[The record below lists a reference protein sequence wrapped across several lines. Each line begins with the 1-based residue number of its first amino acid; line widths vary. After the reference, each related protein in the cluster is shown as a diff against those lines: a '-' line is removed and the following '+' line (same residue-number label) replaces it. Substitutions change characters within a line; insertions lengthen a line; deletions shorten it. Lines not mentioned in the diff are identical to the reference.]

1 MCGIS
6 WDIIVSIDIL
16 WTCEEDDQSANVR
29 FPAAWRR
36 CWQKLKLTW
45 MSPAGRH
52 DLGTTFLEVV
62 ELEEAPPFEY
72 QLYI

>member
-52 DLGTTFLEVV
+52 GYNLFGSGRRSATF
-62 ELEEAPPFEY
+62 
-72 QLYI
+72 